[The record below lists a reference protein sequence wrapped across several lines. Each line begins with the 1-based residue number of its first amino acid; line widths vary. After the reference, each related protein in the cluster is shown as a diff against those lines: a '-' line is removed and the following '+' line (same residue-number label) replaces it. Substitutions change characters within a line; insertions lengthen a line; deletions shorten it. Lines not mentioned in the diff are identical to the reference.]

1 MATKEKN
8 SMAKTKWD
16 YKLVRID
23 QDRIIGLDELN
34 DREDEVSTR
43 LNKLLSEGWEVVEF
57 NIRELR
63 AGEPMVVL
71 LRRERGSSIGFA
83 S

>member
-1 MATKEKN
+1 
-8 SMAKTKWD
+8 MAKTKWD
-16 YKLVRID
+16 YKMVRID
-23 QDRIIGLDELN
+23 QDKIIGLDEID
-34 DREDEVSTR
+34 DREDEISTQF
-43 LNKLLSEGWEVVEF
+43 NKLLSEGWEVVEL

-71 LRRERGSSIGFA
+71 LRQERGSNIGFT

>member
-1 MATKEKN
+1 
-8 SMAKTKWD
+8 MAKTKWD